1 MTTVH
6 SDLGA
11 YAGSVRETLDRL
23 DSEKVADRVV
33 RGDYT
38 LWKPQPTEITNR
50 LGWLTIADRMTAA
63 LPEITDVVNAV
74 RADGYT
80 DALVLGMGG
89 SSLAPE
95 VFRQTF
101 GVAAGYLDLA
111 VLDSTDPDAVASH
124 ARRLDPARTLFVVST
139 KSGGT
144 VETFSFFRF
153 FYRWVV
159 RALGTAA
166 AGRHFIAITDPG
178 SGLVDTANQ
187 YAFRHTFLNDPNI
200 GGRYSA
206 LSHFGLVP
214 AALVG
219 ADVPRLLER
228 ATAMEKA
235 LEPAAQLGAT
245 IGELATRGRDKLTF
259 VLSAPVAGFS
269 SWVEQLIAES
279 TGKEGKGILPVAG
292 EPLGPPAVYGTDRVF
307 AYLRIANDTTHD
319 AAVGALRDAGHPVL
333 QIDLTDPYDIGG
345 EFVRWEMATAVVGW
359 RLGINPFDQPNVESA
374 KVLARNMVKAYE
386 TSGALPPIVATG
398 HGDGLTVYAAPKAG
412 GTPAPGAAAGSAN
425 PADVVRDFLRGVRPG
440 DYIALQAYVTPSA
453 ETTAALQR
461 WRVALRDRLHVATT
475 VGYGPRFL
483 HSTGQLHKGD
493 AGHGVF
499 IQIVT
504 APPATD
510 VPIPDSADA
519 DTSHITFGVLKVAA
533 ALGDRQALLDAGR
546 RVLRVD
552 PEHASDGIA
561 RLTGLLP

>member
-1 MTTVH
+1 VTAVH
-6 SDLGA
+6 VDLGA
-11 YAGSVRETLDRL
+11 YVGPVRETLDRL
-23 DSEKVADRVV
+23 DSEKVVARIA

-38 LWKPQPTEITNR
+38 LWKPQPTEISNR

-63 LPEITDVVNAV
+63 LPEITDLVNSV

-101 GVAAGYLDLA
+101 GVAPGYLDLA
-111 VLDSTDPDAVASH
+111 VLDSTDPDAVAGH

-144 VETFSFFRF
+144 VETFSFFRY

-178 SGLVDTANQ
+178 SGLVDTANR
-187 YAFRHTFLNDPNI
+187 YGFRHTFLNDPNI

-219 ADVPRLLER
+219 ADVPRLLQR
-228 ATAMEKA
+228 ATAMERA
-235 LEPAAQLGAT
+235 LEPAARLGAT

-292 EPLGPPAVYGTDRVF
+292 EPLGSPAVYGSDRVF
-307 AYLRIANDTTHD
+307 AYLRVANDTAHD
-319 AAVGALRDAGHPVL
+319 AAVATLRDAGHPVIR
-333 QIDLTDPYDIGG
+333 IDLSDPYDIGG
-345 EFVRWEMATAVVGW
+345 EFVRWEMATAVIGW

-374 KVLARNMVKAYE
+374 KVLARNMVKSYE
-386 TSGALPPIVATG
+386 TSGALPPIAATG
-398 HGDGLTVYAAPKAG
+398 HGDGMTVYAAGKAA
-412 GTPAPGAAAGSAN
+412 GTAAPGAAN
-425 PADVVRDFLRGVRPG
+425 PADVVREFLRGVQPG

-504 APPATD
+504 APPAND
-510 VPIPDSADA
+510 VPIPDTADA

-552 PEHASDGIA
+552 PDHASEGIA

>member
-1 MTTVH
+1 
-6 SDLGA
+6 
-11 YAGSVRETLDRL
+11 
-23 DSEKVADRVV
+23 
-33 RGDYT
+33 
-38 LWKPQPTEITNR
+38 
-50 LGWLTIADRMTAA
+50 MTAA
-63 LPEITDVVNAV
+63 LPEITGLVNAV

-111 VLDSTDPDAVASH
+111 VLDSTDPNAVAAH

-144 VETFSFFRF
+144 VETFSFFRY

-178 SGLVDTANQ
+178 SGLVGTASQ
-187 YAFRHTFLNDPNI
+187 YGFRHTFLNDPNI

-219 ADVPRLLER
+219 ADVPRLLQR
-228 ATAMEKA
+228 ATAMERA

-259 VLSAPVAGFS
+259 ALSAPVAGFS

-292 EPLGPPAVYGTDRVF
+292 EPLGPPAVYGDDRVF
-307 AYLRIANDTTHD
+307 VYLRVANDATHD
-319 AAVGALRDAGHPVL
+319 AAIDALHAAGHPVL
-333 QIDLTDPYDIGG
+333 RIDLADPYDIGG
-345 EFVRWEMATAVVGW
+345 EFVRWEMATAVIGW

-374 KVLARNMVKAYE
+374 KVLARKMVKSYE
-386 TSGALPPIVATG
+386 TSGALPAIAATG
-398 HGDGLTVYAAPKAG
+398 HGDGLTVYTAG
-412 GTPAPGAAAGSAN
+412 NAPGTAGAGTAN
-425 PADVVRDFLRGVRPG
+425 PADLVREFLRGVRP
-440 DYIALQAYVTPSA
+440 
-453 ETTAALQR
+453 
-461 WRVALRDRLHVATT
+461 ATT
-475 VGYGPRFL
+475 
-483 HSTGQLHKGD
+483 
-493 AGHGVF
+493 
-499 IQIVT
+499 
-504 APPATD
+504 
-510 VPIPDSADA
+510 
-519 DTSHITFGVLKVAA
+519 
-533 ALGDRQALLDAGR
+533 
-546 RVLRVD
+546 
-552 PEHASDGIA
+552 
-561 RLTGLLP
+561 LPCRPT

>member
-1 MTTVH
+1 MTAVH
-6 SDLGA
+6 ADMGEYSAAVTEALA
-11 YAGSVRETLDRL
+11 RLDR
-23 DSEKVADRVV
+23 EKVVGRIA

-63 LPEITDVVNAV
+63 LPAINDMVNGV

-80 DALVLGMGG
+80 DALLLGMGG
-89 SSLAPE
+89 SSLAPD

-101 GVAAGYLDLA
+101 GVAPGYLDLA

-124 ARRLDPARTLFVVST
+124 ARRLDPARTLFIVST

-144 VETFSFFRF
+144 VETFSFFRY
-153 FYRWVV
+153 FYRWLV
-159 RALGTAA
+159 RALGPAA

-178 SGLVDTANQ
+178 SGLVDTATR
-187 YAFRHTFLNDPNI
+187 YAFRATFLNDPEI

-214 AALVG
+214 AALIG
-219 ADVPRLLER
+219 ADVPRLLQR
-228 ATAMEKA
+228 AVAMERDP
-235 LEPAAQLGAT
+235 EAAGRLGAT
-245 IGELATRGRDKLTF
+245 IGELAVRGRDKLTF
-259 VLSAPVAGFS
+259 VMSAPVAGFG

-307 AYLRIANDTTHD
+307 AYLRIVTDGTHD
-319 AAVGALRDAGHPVL
+319 AAVDALRAAGHPL
-333 QIDLTDPYDIGG
+333 LRIDLTDAYDIGG
-345 EFVRWEMATAVVGW
+345 EFVRWEMATAVAGW

-374 KVLARNMVKAYE
+374 KVLSRKMAQAYE
-386 TSGALPPIVATG
+386 TTGALPTLAPTARS
-398 HGDGLTVYAAPKAG
+398 DGLTVYATGPETARP
-412 GTPAPGAAAGSAN
+412 GSAA
-425 PADVVRDFLRGVRPG
+425 PASGTADAGAS
-440 DYIALQAYVTPSA
+440 ALQAYVTPNQ

-493 AGHGVF
+493 GGHGVF
-499 IQIVT
+499 IQVVT

-510 VPIPDSADA
+510 VPIPDTADSDA
-519 DTSHITFGVLKVAA
+519 SHMTFGVLKIAQ

-552 PEHASDGIA
+552 PDHAPDGIA

>member
-1 MTTVH
+1 MTAVRT
-6 SDLGA
+6 DLGA
-11 YAGSVRETLDRL
+11 YTASVRDTLARL
-23 DSEKVADRVV
+23 DSEKVVARIT

-50 LGWLTIADRMTAA
+50 LGWLDIADRMTAA
-63 LPEITDVVNAV
+63 LPEITDLVNSV

-101 GVAAGYLDLA
+101 GVAPGYLDLA
-111 VLDSTDPDAVASH
+111 VLDSTDPDAVAGH

-178 SGLVDTANQ
+178 SGLVDTANR
-187 YAFRHTFLNDPNI
+187 YGFRHTFLNDPNI

-214 AALVG
+214 ASLVG
-219 ADVPRLLER
+219 ADVPRLLQR
-228 ATAMEKA
+228 ATAMERA
-235 LEPAAQLGAT
+235 FEPAAQLGAT
-245 IGELATRGRDKLTF
+245 IGELATQGRDKLTF

-292 EPLGPPAVYGTDRVF
+292 EPLGSPAVYGTDRVF
-307 AYLRIANDTTHD
+307 AYFRMAGDTAHD
-319 AAVGALRDAGHPVL
+319 AAVDALRDAGHPVL
-333 QIDLTDPYDIGG
+333 RIDLSDPYDIGG
-345 EFVRWEMATAVVGW
+345 EFVRWELATAVIGW

-374 KVLARNMVKAYE
+374 KVLARSMVKAYE
-386 TSGALPPIVATG
+386 TSGALPPIAATS
-398 HGDGLTVYAAPKAG
+398 HGDGMTVYAAGKTAG
-412 GTPAPGAAAGSAN
+412 TGGAGAAN
-425 PADVVRDFLRGVRPG
+425 PADAVREFLRGVRPG

-499 IQIVT
+499 IQVVT

-510 VPIPDSADA
+510 VPIPDTADA
-519 DTSHITFGVLKVAA
+519 DTSHITFGVLKVAE

-552 PEHASDGIA
+552 PDHASDGIA